1 MSLKTLLGSVNF
13 APEKTGIGKYSGD
26 IAAWLAERGHSVPV
40 VAAAPHYPMRKMD
53 PAGLMPRFRRGVD
66 VWRAPLWVPN
76 KPGGT
81 ARVLHLL
88 SFAITSFRQMLRQ
101 VFWRPVIVVVAV
113 APAFGVCS
121 DGIADR
127 AAVRRKNVAALTGFR
142 SRRGV
147 SIGPAEGQAGASLS
161 SPN

>member
-26 IAAWLAERGHSVPV
+26 IAAWLAERVHSVPV
-40 VAAAPHYPMRKMD
+40 VAAAPHYPMRKVD
-53 PAGLMPRFRRGVD
+53 TAVLMPRFRRGVD

-88 SFAITSFRQMLRQ
+88 SFAITSFPQMLRQ
-101 VFWRPVIVVVAV
+101 VFWRPDLVVAV
-113 APAFGVCS
+113 AAAFGVCS

-147 SIGPAEGQAGASLS
+147 SIGPAEGQAGASLGF
-161 SPN
+161 PN

>member
-1 MSLKTLLGSVNF
+1 V
-13 APEKTGIGKYSGD
+13 
-26 IAAWLAERGHSVPV
+26 
-40 VAAAPHYPMRKMD
+40 D
-53 PAGLMPRFRRGVD
+53 PAVLMPRFWRGVD

-81 ARVLHLL
+81 ARVLHLRGCCICAGAASARVLHLL
-88 SFAITSFRQMLRQ
+88 SFAITSFPQMLRQ
-101 VFWRPVIVVVAV
+101 VFWRPDLVVAV
-113 APAFGVCS
+113 APAFGVCF

-127 AAVRRKNVAALTGFR
+127 AAVRRKNVAAFTGFR

-147 SIGPAEGQAGASLS
+147 SIGPAEGQAGASLG